1 MPLDETVEI
10 WCRLF
15 GYASCFYVPPEMTIV
30 LGCTALLSI
39 FAVMALLFGFLQ
51 KLAG

>member
-1 MPLDETVEI
+1 MPLEETVEI

-30 LGCTALLSI
+30 LACTALLST
-39 FAVMALLFGFLQ
+39 FTVVALLFGYIQ
-51 KLAG
+51 KLIG